1 MSGGGDGNG
10 FDVTVSSDVSDIITS
25 SDFRDAG

>member
-10 FDVTVSSDVSDIITS
+10 FDVTDSGDVGDVITS
-25 SDFRDAG
+25 YDFRDAG